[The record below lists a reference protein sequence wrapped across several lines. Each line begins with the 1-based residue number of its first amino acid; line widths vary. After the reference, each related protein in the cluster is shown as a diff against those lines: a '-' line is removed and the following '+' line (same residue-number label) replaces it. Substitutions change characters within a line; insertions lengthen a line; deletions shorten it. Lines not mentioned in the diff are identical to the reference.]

1 MRMMSNENMK
11 RKSVFVSKAHLEPG
25 DRLDVLEV
33 PDPMIHFVAKPGHDH
48 HFCLQHHHYH
58 KEDGDHHPHLRMVF
72 VAGSEMGT
80 SGGNSRVSLQFIT
93 FK

>member
-1 MRMMSNENMK
+1 MISNENII
-11 RKSVFVSKAHLEPG
+11 VSKAHLEPG
-25 DRLDVLEV
+25 DCLDVLEV

-48 HFCLQHHHYH
+48 HFCLQHHHYCNI
-58 KEDGDHHPHLRMVF
+58 EDGDHHPHLRMVF